1 MMYYLF
7 EKLGVEKSAIN
18 LPRVRFHKFKTRM
31 ATSIHTNHLGKYNLK
46 SRETLLLIF

>member
-31 ATSIHTNHLGKYNLK
+31 PTSIHTNHLMVQMVNPNKVE
-46 SRETLLLIF
+46 RHCF